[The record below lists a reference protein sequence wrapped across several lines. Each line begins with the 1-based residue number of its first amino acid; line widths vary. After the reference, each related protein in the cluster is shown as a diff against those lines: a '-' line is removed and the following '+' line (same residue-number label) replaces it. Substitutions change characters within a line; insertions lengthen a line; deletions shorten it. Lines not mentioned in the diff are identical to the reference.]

1 MTQVPAE
8 LQLSSPPPEEA
19 GLAAVQAE
27 PVPDLAAGA
36 RPPAADGD
44 DPPDD
49 PQPGSAG
56 DRLAA
61 LVAWARNAVAESP
74 SWLTSMVVHAVL
86 LLILA
91 LTTMPLPRFEDLKN
105 LVVTTPGP
113 GEEALDD
120 FPLETETEQP
130 AALPDDLMASSPS
143 TVESIAVS
151 PLADLDAAPASIDLS
166 DLGAD
171 TAPRTDLLQQSGVI
185 GGTGV
190 SGRGAASR
198 GALVRQRGGSDASER
213 AVALA
218 LVWLAEHQMPDGGWS
233 FDHRLGS
240 CQGRCRNPGAAVEAR
255 RAATAMALLPFLGAG
270 QTHKEGKYKTTVSR
284 GLYFLLQSMQATPIG
299 GSFYEKQG
307 RLYSHGLASIA
318 VCEAYAMTRDKDL
331 FEPARQA
338 ISFTCGAQDQLGG
351 GWRYEVGQP
360 GDTSAVGWQLM
371 ALKSA
376 HMAYLDV
383 PGVTVQRANKFLDSV
398 QKPNG
403 MYGYTDG
410 GGGGPGTT
418 AVGLLCRM
426 YLGWKRDHPQ
436 LRAGVAYLDRLGPDP
451 NNMYYDYYATQV
463 MHHFEG
469 EEWKRWNKKMR
480 DHLVNTQ
487 AADGHE
493 RGSWFFEDPH
503 GMALGGR
510 LYSTSLA
517 TMILEV
523 YYRHMPIYGKDSTEN
538 EFPD

>member
-1 MTQVPAE
+1 MTQA
-8 LQLSSPPPEEA
+8 S
-19 GLAAVQAE
+19 AE
-27 PVPDLAAGA
+27 PVSSSPDAGSNGVGSLPGGIPEVTVSAAPAPGA
-36 RPPAADGD
+36 PMAESKTPPENEPASEGASG
-44 DPPDD
+44 
-49 PQPGSAG
+49 
-56 DRLAA
+56 
-61 LVAWARNAVAESP
+61 LVAMVRNAVAESP

-91 LTTMPLPRFEDLKN
+91 LTTMPLPKFEDLKN

-113 GEEALDD
+113 NEEAIDD
-120 FPLETETEQP
+120 FPLETQADEATP
-130 AALPDDLMASSPS
+130 TDDLASVAPS
-143 TVESIAVS
+143 TVESVAVS

-171 TAPRTDLLQQSGVI
+171 SALRTDLLQQSGVV
-185 GGTGV
+185 GGTGIA
-190 SGRGAASR
+190 GRGAAAR

-218 LVWLAEHQMPDGGWS
+218 LAWLAEHQMADGGWS
-233 FDHRLGS
+233 FDHRLGT
-240 CQGRCRNPGAAVEAR
+240 CQGRCGQFGVAVEAR

-318 VCEAYAMTRDKDL
+318 VCEAYAMTRDRDL

-338 ISFTCGAQDQLGG
+338 IMFTCGAQDQIGG
-351 GWRYEVGQP
+351 GWRYEIGQP
-360 GDTSAVGWQLM
+360 GDTSALGWQLM

-383 PGVTVQRANKFLDSV
+383 PGVTVQRVNKFLDSV
-398 QKPNG
+398 QKPG
-403 MYGYTDG
+403 GKYGYTDN
-410 GGGGPGTT
+410 GGGGPATS

-436 LRAGVAYLDRLGPDP
+436 LRAGVAYLDQLGPDP
-451 NNMYYDYYATQV
+451 NNLYYNYYATQV

-469 EEWKRWNKKMR
+469 DEWKRWNKKMR

-487 AADGHE
+487 ATDGHE
-493 RGSWFFEDPH
+493 RGSWYFEDPH
-503 GMALGGR
+503 GAALGGR

-523 YYRHMPIYGKDSTEN
+523 YYRHMPIYGKDSTQN